1 EPPGP
6 GPAAGFISLLSDK
19 ETNQRNRSLAGGF
32 FVRSGLFLFNYDAG
46 EFALRQTRNVFV
58 AVAVGLR
65 FSDRATGSDL
75 KSNGGKSK
83 ALLLT
88 VLRFVPDSL

>member
-1 EPPGP
+1 PPGP

-32 FVRSGLFLFNYDAG
+32 FVRTELFLFNCVAG
-46 EFALRQTRNVFV
+46 EFALRQTQLVAV

-65 FSDRATGSDL
+65 LSDRASGSNL
-75 KSNGGKSK
+75 KSSTGKSK
-83 ALLLT
+83 SAICF
-88 VLRFVPDSL
+88 LRF